1 MSRYY
6 GNEIKR
12 ILIKKHKTIYWLSKE
27 SGIPYSTINPI
38 IRNERSPMFE
48 TIIKI
53 ADALD
58 IRTDEL
64 R

>member
-1 MSRYY
+1 MSHYY
-6 GNEIKR
+6 GNKIKN
-12 ILIKKHKTIYWLSKE
+12 ILSEKNKTIYWLSKE

-58 IRTDEL
+58 IKTDEL

>member
-1 MSRYY
+1 M
-6 GNEIKR
+6 
-12 ILIKKHKTIYWLSKE
+12 IKKHKTIYWLSKE